1 MVALKLIAVLFLVSL
16 TQASDDDNKIVG
28 GHEAVPH
35 SIPWQVSLRRR
46 SDNFH
51 FCGGSVVGPT
61 SVLTA
66 AHCTEIWDYETD
78 VMVVVGEHSQHTDEG
93 TEQRI
98 NVVKLTVH
106 ESYGSP
112 KQMENDIAMWD
123 LETPIEM
130 NEFVQPI
137 ALPEPL
143 QASEGLCSVSGWGTL
158 SSGGS
163 TPDVL
168 YVVDVPVVTDQ
179 RCNIEYP
186 FNIADSNLCAGEHG
200 KDSCQG
206 DSGGPLVCY
215 NADGSAYLGGIVSW
229 GIGCGGWYHPGVY
242 TEVSYFIDWINAHM
256 P

>member
-1 MVALKLIAVLFLVSL
+1 MKVVAVFFLISL

-28 GHEAVPH
+28 GEEAVPH
-35 SIPWQVSLRRR
+35 SLPWQVSLRRK

-51 FCGGSVVGPT
+51 FCGGSVIGPT
-61 SVLTA
+61 TVLSA
-66 AHCTEIWDYETD
+66 AHCTEIWHSADE
-78 VMVVVGEHSQHTDEG
+78 VMVVVGEHSFHTEEG
-93 TEQRI
+93 TEQTI
-98 NVVKLTVH
+98 NVVRLTIH
-106 ESYGSP
+106 ESYGHGH
-112 KQMENDIAMWD
+112 QMENDIAIWD

-137 ALPEPL
+137 VLAEKG
-143 QASEGLCSVSGWGTL
+143 QASEGSCDVSGWGTL

-168 YVVDVPVVTDQ
+168 MVVSVPVVSDAIC
-179 RCNIEYP
+179 RIEYP
-186 FNIADSNLCAGEHG
+186 LSIADSMICAGEHG

-206 DSGGPLVCY
+206 DSGGPMVCY
-215 NADGSAYLGGIVSW
+215 NGDGSAYLGGIVSF
-229 GIGCGGWYHPGVY
+229 GMGCGGWYHPGVY

>member
-1 MVALKLIAVLFLVSL
+1 VIACLFLISL
-16 TQASDDDNKIVG
+16 TQASDEGNKIVG
-28 GHEAVPH
+28 GQEAVPH
-35 SIPWQVSLRRR
+35 SLPWQVSLRRK

-51 FCGGSVVGPT
+51 FCGGSVIGPNT
-61 SVLTA
+61 VVSA
-66 AHCTEIWDYETD
+66 AHCTEIWNSASE
-78 VMVVVGEHSQHTDEG
+78 VMVVVGDHSQHTDEG
-93 TEQRI
+93 TEQTI
-98 NVVKLTVH
+98 NVVRLTVH
-106 ESYGSP
+106 ESYGKP
-112 KQMENDIAMWD
+112 KQFENDIAIWD

-137 ALPEPL
+137 ALPERL
-143 QASEGLCSVSGWGTL
+143 QGSEGSCDVSGWGTL

-168 YVVDVPVVTDQ
+168 MVVSVPVVDDQ
-179 RCNIEYP
+179 KCKIEYP
-186 FNIADSNLCAGEHG
+186 LNIAESNLCAGEHG

-242 TEVSYFIDWINAHM
+242 TEVSYFIDWIKTHM
-256 P
+256 S